1 MLTAS
6 AGFQTD
12 TDISASNRTGE
23 RELKPWVPDEPESN
37 GGAATNGG
45 ARGDIITFGGPV
57 SNIPWDQFETNT
69 RLFGAKTDY
78 DEELYTTKLD
88 RSSPGYKKRE
98 READRL
104 ANEILSKTST
114 NSHIAEE
121 RNQTVAGETKDE
133 EEKYSGVV
141 RNPNAYVPPGARK
154 TGGGG
159 LPVRKDGTT
168 PPPPPKEAPAPAAP
182 APKAT
187 APAEKETTTDV
198 PLPPMPKGNGPAA
211 SSTTAKHS
219 NLQQSSTPPPAT
231 ASNNGPRLSAD
242 PVIDPAIASSS
253 LGPGPATSMTRS
265 TSSVPQ
271 GQTQTQATNG
281 ATSPGGSASTHAP
294 APIGAVVDQARQ
306 FVESERERVTAR
318 KQSMA
323 KNERAHVLAEF
334 KSWQAKFKVPLPV
347 PKDILPILTK
357 DEQKQK
363 EIEEKAAKA
372 LKDAEEN
379 RKHAAAAAKSPLSK
393 PANLMSP
400 NLNLPKPPVQTQ
412 PKKIVM
418 KIPEIPPFRKK
429 VPPAVPVPETAS
441 QNIAVTS
448 PTPSNASVTSG
459 HARLNPNASSFV
471 FKPNPSAAAFK
482 PGEFTSPKPGASKL
496 GSGGGGPPS
505 IPGSS
510 SSPAPPPSVSP
521 APAGGSSSAP
531 ATPKNPFY
539 KDGPPKRIVVN
550 PRDDFN
556 PFKHGQVPPAS
567 SVVPQWPYTGRRSSV
582 AYSQPMHPMAMQN
595 YDGGVGGA
603 SGDDPSS
610 PHLGPPPMLQGGIPP
625 NLLPFYRYQPNVN
638 VPPQMQGAMMGQMF
652 PGPGGFVPPQM
663 QGSPHMQQ
671 GPQHGPNGSEY
682 ESRDAREVL
691 AGASRQKWTRR
702 SSEQLLKK
710 ASPNSCCKPHKTKLT
725 PVPMYFT
732 NSMPPNAQFIPPQMH
747 FHPNGPGR
755 PPQGP
760 MFYGQQMGHMGHQH
774 QHQHGHQ
781 HQAPQMQPQ
790 MSQMSQ
796 MSYTGQPTPPQ
807 PHFQQLPN
815 PPVPPG
821 VPGFDGSP
829 AQ

>member
-1 MLTAS
+1 MTSMRGRGRGARGGPTQSFESAHDQSARLPAPPALPALLTFRRPWRGGGPPGSAGYRNAANAS
-6 AGFQTD
+6 PRTNEAKLEDKGGKAGFQTD
-12 TDISASNRTGE
+12 TDISASNRAGE

-45 ARGDIITFGGPV
+45 ARGDVITFGGPV

-104 ANEILSKTST
+104 ANEILSKTSS

-121 RNQTVAGETKDE
+121 RGQAVAGDTKDE

-154 TGGGG
+154 ATGGG

-168 PPPPPKEAPAPAAP
+168 PPPAPKEAPAPAS
-182 APKAT
+182 APKPTAAAS

-198 PLPPMPKGNGPAA
+198 PLPPMPKGNGPASA
-211 SSTTAKHS
+211 NT
-219 NLQQSSTPPPAT
+219 NLPTPQSSTPPPAT

-253 LGPGPATSMTRS
+253 LGPGPATSMARS
-265 TSSVPQ
+265 TSSIPQ
-271 GQTQTQATNG
+271 GQTQTQATTNG
-281 ATSPGGSASTHAP
+281 GTSPGGSSAAHAP

-334 KSWQAKFKVPLPV
+334 KSWQAKFKVPLPI

-363 EIEEKAAKA
+363 EIEEQAAKA

-379 RKHAAAAAKSPLSK
+379 KKHAAATAKSPLAK
-393 PANLMSP
+393 PNPLSP
-400 NLNLPKPPVQTQ
+400 NLNLPKPPVQAQQQ

-459 HARLNPNASSFV
+459 HAKLNPNASSFV

-482 PGEFTSPKPGASKL
+482 PGDVTSPKAAPTKL
-496 GSGGGGPPS
+496 SGPPS
-505 IPGSS
+505 VGGPST
-510 SSPAPPPSVSP
+510 SPAPPPSVSP
-521 APAGGSSSAP
+521 GPTASSSAS

-556 PFKHGQVPPAS
+556 PFKHGQVPAAS
-567 SVVPQWPYTGRRSSV
+567 SVTPQWPYTGRRSSV

-595 YDGGVGGA
+595 YDGGAGGGTG

-610 PHLGPPPMLQGGIPP
+610 PHPGPPPMLQGGIPP

-671 GPQHGPNGSEY
+671 GPQHGPNGT
-682 ESRDAREVL
+682 D
-691 AGASRQKWTRR
+691 
-702 SSEQLLKK
+702 
-710 ASPNSCCKPHKTKLT
+710 P
-725 PVPMYFT
+725 
-732 NSMPPNAQFIPPQMH
+732 
-747 FHPNGPGR
+747 
-755 PPQGP
+755 
-760 MFYGQQMGHMGHQH
+760 
-774 QHQHGHQ
+774 
-781 HQAPQMQPQ
+781 APAPLPA
-790 MSQMSQ
+790 
-796 MSYTGQPTPPQ
+796 TPQ
-807 PHFQQLPN
+807 PARAPRRARVRRQ
-815 PPVPPG
+815 PG
-821 VPGFDGSP
+821 AV
-829 AQ
+829 A